1 MQLLPNEF
9 WSLTWAEYYH
19 MAKGYVRRATLRRNE
34 LIYTAWHAEA
44 FARSKVLPNL
54 DSLIQ
59 FDYEDT
65 PKVQTEEDMVAMV
78 MLLNAAFGG
87 EVVEVTDGNL

>member
-1 MQLLPNEF
+1 
-9 WSLTWAEYYH
+9 